1 MNLFSQDIHIHTKL
15 SSCAG
20 PTALAAD
27 YIRLAKAAGY
37 SLIGFADH
45 LWDSAVPGAPGWYV
59 PQNLAHVLS
68 LHGELRSIPKDGLEV
83 RVGAECEY
91 DLAARDIA
99 ITEEAAA
106 QLDFLLVPNSHTHI
120 TNPGGR
126 DDREAH
132 AKYMM
137 RAFYDILESKN
148 ARYVTAIAHPFLAVA
163 CPYPWQELLPLYSDD
178 EFRRAFRAAAE
189 CGIAMEFNPSTTAG
203 MGPDEDSMRAH
214 PCFRMFRIMKECGC
228 RFTYGSDRHSATGY
242 ARHEKT
248 ERFAALVGIGD
259 GDILSIL

>member
-1 MNLFSQDIHIHTKL
+1 MYPKTCVAAFSTMPSPAFVPTRPLKP
-15 SSCAG
+15 SRTAAFSTVF
-20 PTALAAD
+20 PTASDTAFSA
-27 YIRLAKAAGY
+27 R
-37 SLIGFADH
+37 SST
-45 LWDSAVPGAPGWYV
+45 DSRASVF
-59 PQNLAHVLS
+59 
-68 LHGELRSIPKDGLEV
+68 
-83 RVGAECEY
+83 
-91 DLAARDIA
+91 AARDIA

-148 ARYVTAIAHPFLAVA
+148 ARDVTAIARPFLAVA

-214 PCFRMFRIMKECGC
+214 PCFRMFRLMKECGC
-228 RFTYGSDRHSATGY
+228 RFTYGSDRHSAVDY
-242 ARHEKT
+242 RRHEKT
-248 ERFAALVGIGD
+248 ERFAALVGVTED
-259 GDILSIL
+259 RILDLK